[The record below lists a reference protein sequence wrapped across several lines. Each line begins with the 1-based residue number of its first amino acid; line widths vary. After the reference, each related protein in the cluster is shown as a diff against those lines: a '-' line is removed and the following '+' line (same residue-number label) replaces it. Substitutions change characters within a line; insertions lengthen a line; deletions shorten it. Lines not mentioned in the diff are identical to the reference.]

1 MGSPALRSRIDR
13 VRTAHQSF
21 ANLHPT
27 IKATSPQDPTAGPR
41 WRVMAGWREAVR
53 WVGLVQN
60 SLRTKFVQIYGA
72 WLRKGAAVMAG
83 ETEPPGLASAESR

>member
-27 IKATSPQDPTAGPR
+27 IQATSPQDPTAGPR

-53 WVGLVQN
+53 WVGLVPN
-60 SLRTKFVQIYGA
+60 SLRTEFGQIYGA
-72 WLRKGAAVMAG
+72 WLKKGAAVLAG